1 MKVPPTGAGPIA
13 RPQAGNGPQRLDS
26 DVLKNFDASEAMK
39 ALDLND
45 DGHVSEDEFAAY
57 RAGKQARGEFV
68 PMSGPSTGTP
78 TPEAVQ
84 QAMFDALVDREDG

>member
-1 MKVPPTGAGPIA
+1 MKVPPPVAPANPGAG
-13 RPQAGNGPQRLDS
+13 QQRLDS
-26 DVLKNFDASEAMK
+26 DTLKNFDASEAMK
-39 ALDLND
+39 ALDLNS

-68 PMSGPSTGTP
+68 PTAGPSTGHP

-84 QAMFDALVDREDG
+84 QAMFDALVNRAEE